1 MRESD
6 RDQFVMSLRDARQ
19 GFGAGIPTSP
29 GGNTGAD
36 VSAAAEGRRR
46 GASGALFVDMTRGE
60 LTSRGSLIALVGI
73 AQGLQGARE

>member
-1 MRESD
+1 MRKSD
-6 RDQFVMSLRDARQ
+6 RDQIVTSFRDARH

-46 GASGALFVDMTRGE
+46 GASGALFVDVTRGD
-60 LTSRGSLIALVGI
+60 LTSRGSLIALVGT
-73 AQGLQGARE
+73 ALGLQGARE